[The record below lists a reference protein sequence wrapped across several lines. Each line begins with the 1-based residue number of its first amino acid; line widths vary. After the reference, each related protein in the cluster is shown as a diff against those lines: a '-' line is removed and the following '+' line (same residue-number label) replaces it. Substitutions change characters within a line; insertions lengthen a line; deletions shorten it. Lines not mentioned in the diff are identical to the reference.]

1 MRTSIPMRAVGASL
15 RTLGLGAATLAC
27 LVLESTCAAPQHAAH
42 VSPVPLAMAPCPHPT
57 GDDDPANGASGRA
70 AIVIVLDGARWQE
83 IFLGVDP
90 ALARK
95 AGAPASSLG
104 APMPHLR
111 ALAAARG
118 VALGA
123 PGSGGEVRASG
134 PNFVSLPGY
143 TELFTGRAPSS
154 CQSND
159 CARTT
164 LPTVA
169 DDVRAC
175 AGSARDVAVF
185 ASWPEIERAATSRPS
200 SIVVSTGRHLVA
212 GEPIL
217 REDPARAALLD
228 AGAAAGAWP
237 GDGDFRP
244 DTLTAALATRYL
256 ATERPRFLFVGL
268 GEADEYAHRGDY
280 VGYLG
285 ALRTADDA
293 IDAIVR
299 TLDGMGERG
308 RRTSVFVTADHGRA
322 AGFREHGGDF
332 PESARV
338 WLVGINGGIAARTA
352 GAHDGDLRLA
362 DLAPTVRASVG
373 LLSLHKRGGVSEG
386 EGRVIDAL
394 LPADAPVSA
403 YR

>member
-1 MRTSIPMRAVGASL
+1 M
-15 RTLGLGAATLAC
+15 ATLAC
-27 LVLESTCAAPQHAAH
+27 LVLESTCAAPQHAPH
-42 VSPVPLAMAPCPHPT
+42 VPPAQVAMAPCPRPT
-57 GDDDPANGASGRA
+57 TADDPADEASGRA

-95 AGAPASSLG
+95 AGAPAAALE

-118 VALGA
+118 VTLGA
-123 PGSGGEVRASG
+123 PGSGSVVRASG

-169 DDVRAC
+169 DEVRAC
-175 AGSARDVAVF
+175 ARSPRDVAVF

-200 SIVVSTGRHLVA
+200 SFVVSTGRHLVTD
-212 GEPIL
+212 EPIL
-217 REDPARAALLD
+217 REDRARAALLD

-244 DTLTAALATRYL
+244 DALTAALATRYL
-256 ATERPRFLFVGL
+256 ATEKPRFLFVGL

-293 IDAIVR
+293 IDTIVR

-308 RRTSVFVTADHGRA
+308 RKTSVFVTADHGRA
-322 AGFREHGGDF
+322 AGFREHGGEF

-338 WLVGINGGIAARTA
+338 WLVGLNGGIAPRAA
-352 GAHDGDLRLA
+352 GRSDGDLRLA

-373 LLSLHKRGGVSEG
+373 LVSVRPRGGVEAG

-394 LPADAPVSA
+394 LPADESMHA